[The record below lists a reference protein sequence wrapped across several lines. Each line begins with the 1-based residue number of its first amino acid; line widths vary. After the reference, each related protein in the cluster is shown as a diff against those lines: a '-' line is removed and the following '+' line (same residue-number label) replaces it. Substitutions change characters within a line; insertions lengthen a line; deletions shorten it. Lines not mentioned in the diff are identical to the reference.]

1 MPAEPLSQLAQAIK
15 ATGQVVDAITPE
27 QWQVQSPCPD
37 WTVAELARHLIAGNF
52 RFATLA
58 DGKPRQDAADLAQF
72 DTVLAD
78 SGLADAGLAAAYHA
92 SGQALLE
99 GFGAPG
105 ALERIV
111 TVPIGQLPGIAAL
124 HMRVTELLV
133 HGWDL
138 AAATGQRAEFPA
150 DLAEAELAFTVSKLG
165 DVPADQRPFAPPQPI
180 ADDAPAIERLAAC
193 LGRDVAAVRSAD

>member
-1 MPAEPLSQLAQAIK
+1 MPAEPLSQLAQALK

-27 QWQVQSPCPD
+27 QWQVQSPCSD
-37 WTVAELARHLIAGNF
+37 WSVAELARHLIVGNF

-58 DGKPRQDAADLAQF
+58 DGKPRQDAADLVQ
-72 DTVLAD
+72 
-78 SGLADAGLAAAYHA
+78 SDAGLAAAYHA

-99 GFGAPG
+99 GFAEPG
-105 ALERIV
+105 VLEKIV

-180 ADDAPAIERLAAC
+180 ADDAPAIERLVAC
-193 LGRDVAAVRSAD
+193 LGRDVSAHAAS